1 MRFKSFSLDIIDLVG
16 IMFPGIIWASL
27 FYLIHVLYP
36 YILSKEINNI
46 WNSLNTSFQSNR
58 FILNTFIFLFSSYI
72 LGYIS
77 RLIPTNWLDW
87 LTLPIAHLRTGKKY
101 QETKD
106 RNPKNKLYPYDF
118 LFDTQRKYLESK
130 FSDLYYFVSD
140 PSYIKTLFLIKRF
153 LLHSAP
159 NLWENARRREAEIKF
174 INSMFYL
181 SFFVFLL
188 FLIRG
193 NVITSILFFLLLLFW
208 YYTFR
213 RRRYA
218 EVSFIYGSAF
228 ILLIF
233 SKSEAHKAII
243 IKKS

>member
-16 IMFPGIIWASL
+16 IMFPGVIWASL

-36 YILSKEINNI
+36 NILSAEIKNI
-46 WNSLNTSFQSNR
+46 WNNLNTSFQGSH

-77 RLIPTNWLDW
+77 RLFPTNWLDW
-87 LTLPIAHLRTGKKY
+87 LTLPIAHLRSGKKLKESRLY
-101 QETKD
+101 NFKS
-106 RNPKNKLYPYDF
+106 KLYPYDF
-118 LFDTQRKYLESK
+118 MFDSQRKNLENIFK
-130 FSDLYYFVSD
+130 DLYEFVGNSG
-140 PSYIKTLFLIKRF
+140 YVKTLFLIKRF

-181 SFFVFLL
+181 SFVVFVL
-188 FLIRG
+188 FLTRG
-193 NVITSILFFLLLLFW
+193 NLITSLFFFLFLLFW
-208 YYTFR
+208 YFTFR

-218 EVSFIYGSAF
+218 EVSFIYGSTF
-228 ILLIF
+228 ISLVL
-233 SKSEAHKAII
+233 SKSEIPKPL
-243 IKKS
+243 IKTK